1 MPTATPPLPAGPAAV
16 LRALQSPA
24 LPTAL
29 RCPAE
34 RIETVETHMSWVF
47 LLEDQVLKLKKPVR
61 HDFLDFST
69 LAAREACC
77 RRELQLNARL
87 APGVYRGLLALQ
99 CEDGRYRLSPEATL
113 TGRQHVVDWLVWM
126 NRLPRPRMLEQ
137 AIAERSVQAADIDTL
152 ARTLAAFYRQAA
164 HRAVTPADYVA
175 RFEREWTGAREL
187 LLRPGWHID
196 GGAETFSRLARALR
210 DQQDALH
217 ERAAGSHIVDG
228 HGDLRPEHVCLL
240 QPPVVIDCIEF
251 NAALRQVDPY
261 DELVFL
267 GMECEMAGAAWIGP
281 RLVERCAAALGACPP
296 PAVLQLYTA
305 FRALL
310 RARLSLAHLLDLH
323 PRTPGRWLP
332 QAQRYMARARRAL
345 DALERREAGLSAA
358 RPRGFP

>member
-1 MPTATPPLPAGPAAV
+1 MMAGAAAPPPGGSAV
-16 LRALQSPA
+16 LRFLHSPA
-24 LPTAL
+24 AYTPLCAAAPH
-29 RCPAE
+29 
-34 RIETVETHMSWVF
+34 IETVETHMSWVF
-47 LLEDQVLKLKKPVR
+47 LLDDQVLKLKKPVR

-77 RRELQLNARL
+77 RREVQLNARL
-87 APGVYRGLLALQ
+87 APGVYRGLVALQ
-99 CEDGRYRLSPEATL
+99 CEDGRHRLSPEATL
-113 TGRQHVVDWLVWM
+113 ADRQHVVDWLVWM
-126 NRLPRPRMLEQ
+126 DRLPRPRMLEQ
-137 AIAERSVQAADIDTL
+137 AIAERSVQAADIDAL
-152 ARTLAAFYRQAA
+152 ARTLAAFYR
-164 HRAVTPADYVA
+164 RAVVQPLVPADGVA
-175 RFEREWTGAREL
+175 RFEREWTAAREL
-187 LLRPGWHID
+187 LLRPGWHIEA
-196 GGAETFSRLARALR
+196 GAETFSRLARALR
-210 DQQDALH
+210 EQQEALN
-217 ERAAGSHIVDG
+217 ERAAGGHLVDG

-261 DELVFL
+261 DELAFL

-281 RLVERCAAALGACPP
+281 RLVDRCAAALGGCPP
-296 PAVLQLYTA
+296 PAVLQFYTA

-323 PRTPGRWLP
+323 PRTPERWLP